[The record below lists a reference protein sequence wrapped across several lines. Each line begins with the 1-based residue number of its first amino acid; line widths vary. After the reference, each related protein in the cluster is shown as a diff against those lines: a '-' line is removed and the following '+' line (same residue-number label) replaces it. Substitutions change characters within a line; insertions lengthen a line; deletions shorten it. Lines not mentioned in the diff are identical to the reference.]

1 MLAKSND
8 QNTLNQDIKDINIKK
23 LKIKYFKLY
32 VIFVYDSYKL
42 YTI

>member
-32 VIFVYDSYKL
+32 VYLF
-42 YTI
+42 TIVINYI